1 MKISIP
7 FFENIS
13 YRNYYYLIDERK
25 KKHKFENFITKVLTK
40 I

>member
-1 MKISIP
+1 MKFSIP

-13 YRNYYYLIDERK
+13 YRDYYYLIDERK
-25 KKHKFENFITKVLTK
+25 KHGLENFITKALTK